1 MTPAL
6 TDSTVRRLAI
16 VGASGSIGQQTLQ
29 ICSEHSDRLDVALLA
44 VHHNVDPLRS
54 VLGRLKPSALCV
66 TDPEVAGSLEL
77 PEGTTLYSGPDAIRR
92 AILATDFDLLVNGIV
107 GAAGL
112 GPSYWALDSGRDVAT
127 ANKESLVIAGAL
139 LTCLAR
145 KKGVR
150 ILPVDS
156 EHSAIW
162 QCLRA
167 GHSDEVERVWLTAS
181 GGPFRNRPA
190 DTFESITVAE
200 ALGHPTWK
208 MGPKI
213 TIDSATLMNKG
224 FEIIE
229 ARWLF
234 DLPEEKIEVVVHPQS
249 IIHSAVAYRDGSVM
263 AQMGVPDMRHPIQYA
278 IMHPHR
284 EGPAPTVLDLLSLGR
299 LDFEPPDLERF
310 PALNLAR
317 SAIHR
322 GPGACIALNAANE
335 VAVEAFLNGEIGF
348 SAICECVA
356 AQVDAIGK
364 EQIEHLDDIYEVDRR
379 VRRASREWITLL
391 RGSETPQP
399 GSTS

>member
-1 MTPAL
+1 
-6 TDSTVRRLAI
+6 VKRLAL
-16 VGASGSIGQQTLQ
+16 VGASGSIGRQTLQ
-29 ICSEHSDRLDVALLA
+29 ICREHADRLDVALLA
-44 VHHNVDPLRS
+44 VHHNVDPLRA
-54 VLGRLKPSALCV
+54 VLGELRPDAVCV
-66 TDPEVAGSLEL
+66 EDPQVAGSLEV

-92 AILATDFDLLVNGIV
+92 AILATEFDLLVNGIV

-139 LTCLAR
+139 LTELAR
-145 KKGVR
+145 KRGVS
-150 ILPVDS
+150 ILPIDS
-156 EHSAIW
+156 EHSAVW

-167 GHSDEVERVWLTAS
+167 GRMEEVERVWLTAS

-190 DTFESITVAE
+190 DTFDSITVEE
-200 ALGHPTWK
+200 ALDHPTWK

-278 IMHPHR
+278 IMYPHR
-284 EGPAPTVLDLLSLGR
+284 EGPAPARLDLLSLGR
-299 LDFEPPDLERF
+299 LDLEPPDRGRF
-310 PALNLAR
+310 PALDLAR
-317 SAIHR
+317 RALR
-322 GPGACIALNAANE
+322 KGPSACIVLNAANE
-335 VAVEAFLNGEIGF
+335 VAVEAFLARQIGF
-348 SAICECVA
+348 RSICDCVA
-356 AQVDAIGK
+356 AQVDEIRE
-364 EQIEHLDDIYEVDRR
+364 EQIEDLNDIYEVDNR
-379 VRRASREWITLL
+379 VRKASRSWIAQ
-391 RGSETPQP
+391 RRDSRAPQAGCTP
-399 GSTS
+399 